1 MLQTSVE
8 VDRFVPH
15 LRVLIETCGP
25 NKHDQAI
32 AAITALIEEGVTGRR
47 DIIRILVRLGFNR
60 AHIIILLDQCT
71 GNDPVANYWRQ
82 DADGQLHVHG

>member
-8 VDRFVPH
+8 VDRFAPH

-32 AAITALIEEGVTGRR
+32 AAVTALIEEGVTGRG
-47 DIIRILVRLGFNR
+47 DVIRVLAHFGFKP
-60 AHIIILLDQCT
+60 AHIAILLDRWT
-71 GNDPVANYWRQ
+71 GRDPAGNHWWQ
-82 DADGQLHVHG
+82 DADGRLHAHG